1 MRYPGRRRSRQCA
14 AEVIRTHHLP
24 RCAEVSSR
32 LGAVDFEQGGSV
44 IGAWNAR
51 ARTMATADP
60 VDRAID
66 AVAREDAPPAAR
78 PVAPSAEDAPIL
90 LGDDVSSADASAS
103 ASALAESTPSW
114 FDVNAFQGEDFDAG
128 EYVESPAR
136 TSPWTSSRRN
146 SSGTSPGS
154 ASVSWTS

>member
-1 MRYPGRRRSRQCA
+1 MPS
-14 AEVIRTHHLP
+14 
-24 RCAEVSSR
+24 
-32 LGAVDFEQGGSV
+32 
-44 IGAWNAR
+44 R
-51 ARTMATADP
+51 ART
-60 VDRAID
+60 RL
-66 AVAREDAPPAAR
+66 RAAR

-128 EYVESPAR
+128 EYVESLGAYVSMDELKAELGR
-136 TSPWTSSRRN
+136 EI
-146 SSGTSPGS
+146 PGS